1 MKVTVLVSGG
11 KDSVFTLGIALH
23 QFSVKSIVTIHPP
36 VENYLFHHPNTW
48 VVKLI
53 AETLDLPLRE
63 VVLEDNLDELQVI
76 KENLIKEKAEAI
88 VVGGLLSEFQRMRFN
103 RLALSLNIPC
113 FSPLWRLN
121 QEMLLGELLSH
132 GFEIWIVSVSAMGLG
147 RKFLGQI
154 TEETLS
160 QLVKARQRFGVSIG
174 GEGGEYESLV
184 FNAPFYKHRIRPTS
198 TQIHWN
204 DSEETGWLEIKDANL
219 EGKQFGGSTVKH

>member
-11 KDSVFTLGIALH
+11 KDSVLTLGIALH
-23 QFSVKSIVTIHPP
+23 QFFVKSIVTIHPP
-36 VENYLFHHPNTW
+36 LESYIFHHPNTW

-53 AETLDLPLRE
+53 AKTVGVPLRE
-63 VVLEDNLDELQVI
+63 VVLEDNQDELQVL
-76 KENLIKEKAEAI
+76 KENIRKEKAEAI

-132 GFEIWIVSVSAMGLG
+132 GFEIWMVSVSAMGLG
-147 RKFLGQI
+147 QNFLGQI

-160 QLVKARQRFGVSIG
+160 QLVKAHQRFGVSIG

-184 FNAPFYKHRIRPTS
+184 FDAPFYKHRIRPTS

-204 DSEETGWLEIKDANL
+204 ESEETGWLEIKDVKL
-219 EGKQFGGSTVKH
+219 ERKQFGGSNVEL